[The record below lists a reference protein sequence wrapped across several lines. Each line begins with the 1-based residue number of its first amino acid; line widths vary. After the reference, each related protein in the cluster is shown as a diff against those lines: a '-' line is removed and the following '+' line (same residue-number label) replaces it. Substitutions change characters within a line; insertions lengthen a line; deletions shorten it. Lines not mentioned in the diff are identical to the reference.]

1 MTNKQ
6 ILLQPLLTLALSK
19 IFQEFRNLKDSLIHQ
34 INKACHRHFSLQ
46 ETKSIEIESLQLSLD
61 YKY

>member
-19 IFQEFRNLKDSLIHQ
+19 IFQEFRNLKASLIHQ
-34 INKACHRHFSLQ
+34 INKACRHHFGFQ
-46 ETKSIEIESLQLSLD
+46 ETK
-61 YKY
+61 